1 MSTFTQAEINSSILL
16 SIKKAI
22 VGPPEYTPFDVN
34 IIMHI
39 NSQLAN
45 LYQIGL
51 NTAKNVIVDG
61 PDQLWTDLIPAGDSR
76 LQFVKTYIYARVKM
90 IFDPPTSTAQMQA
103 LKDAA
108 AEAEFRISTA
118 VDKPYDDLDPIKP
131 DTPSGGANDHRELIN
146 RDQPDQHPIGA
157 ITDLS
162 KELSQK
168 LSGDNAMSNAQIDNI
183 VNKVATQREKQGGRS
198 YE

>member
-1 MSTFTQAEINSSILL
+1 MAEYTQAQIQSSILL

-22 VGPPEYTPFDVN
+22 GASPDYTPFDVD

-51 NTAKNVIVDG
+51 NAAKSIIVDG

-76 LQFVKTYIYARVKM
+76 LQFVKTYVYAKVKM

-108 AEAEFRISTA
+108 SEAEFRISVA
-118 VDKPYDDLDPIKP
+118 VDKPYDDLNPTDPDNP
-131 DTPSGGANDHRELIN
+131 TGGTMDHSKLTN
-146 RDQPDQHPIGA
+146 RDLPDQHPIGA
-157 ITDLS
+157 ITDLT

-168 LSGDNAMSNAQIDNI
+168 LSGDNAMTNTQIDNI
-183 VNKVATQREKQGGRS
+183 INKTNIQKQKGRRPIQ
-198 YE
+198 

>member
-1 MSTFTQAEINSSILL
+1 MAEYTQAQIQSSILL

-22 VGPPEYTPFDVN
+22 GASPDYTPFDVS
-34 IIMHI
+34 IIMYI

-51 NTAKNVIVDG
+51 NAAKSVVVDG

-76 LQFVKTYIYARVKM
+76 LQFVKTYVYAKVKM

-108 AEAEFRISTA
+108 AESEFRISIA
-118 VDKPYDDLDPIKP
+118 VDKPYDDLNPVSPIA
-131 DTPSGGANDHRELIN
+131 TGDHSVLKN
-146 RDQPDQHPIGA
+146 RDLPDQHPIKA
-157 ITDLS
+157 ITNLD
-162 KELSQK
+162 ETIQK
-168 LSGDNAMSNAQIDNI
+168 TNASLNEKLNKSSAMTESQIDAI
-183 VNKVATQREKQGGRS
+183 IKKSLQKKLMR
-198 YE
+198 

>member
-1 MSTFTQAEINSSILL
+1 MGVFTQAEIESSILL

-22 VGPPEYTPFDVN
+22 GAAPDYTPFDVD

-51 NTAKNVIVDG
+51 DAARSVVVDG

-76 LQFVKTYIYARVKM
+76 LQFVKTYIYAKVKM

-108 AEAEFRISTA
+108 AESEFRISVA
-118 VDKPYDDLDPIKP
+118 VDKPYDDLNPADP
-131 DTPSGGANDHRELIN
+131 DSPSSGTNDHSKLIN
-146 RDQPDQHPIGA
+146 RDKPDQHPIGA

-183 VNKVATQREKQGGRS
+183 INKVATQKQRVRGPI
-198 YE
+198 E

>member
-1 MSTFTQAEINSSILL
+1 MAEYTQAQIQSSILL

-22 VGPPEYTPFDVN
+22 GASPDYTPFDVD

-51 NTAKNVIVDG
+51 NAAKSVIVDG

-76 LQFVKTYIYARVKM
+76 LQFVKTYVYAKVKM

-108 AEAEFRISTA
+108 SESEFRIGVA

-131 DTPSGGANDHRELIN
+131 DTPSGGTNDHRELIN
-146 RDQPDQHPIGA
+146 RDQPDQHPI
-157 ITDLS
+157 L
-162 KELSQK
+162 
-168 LSGDNAMSNAQIDNI
+168 
-183 VNKVATQREKQGGRS
+183 
-198 YE
+198 

>member
-1 MSTFTQAEINSSILL
+1 MGVFTQAEIESSILL

-22 VGPPEYTPFDVN
+22 GAAPDYTPFDVD

-51 NTAKNVIVDG
+51 DAAKSVVVDG
-61 PDQLWTDLIPAGDSR
+61 PDQFWTDLIPAGDSR
-76 LQFVKTYIYARVKM
+76 LQFVKTYIYAKVKM

-108 AEAEFRISTA
+108 AESEFRISVA
-118 VDKPYDDLDPIKP
+118 VDKPYDDLNPADP
-131 DTPSGGANDHRELIN
+131 DSPSSGTNDHSKLIN
-146 RDQPDQHPIGA
+146 RDKPNQHPIGA

-183 VNKVATQREKQGGRS
+183 INKVATQKQRVRGPIG
-198 YE
+198 

>member
-1 MSTFTQAEINSSILL
+1 MAEYTQAQIQSSILL

-22 VGPPEYTPFDVN
+22 GASPDYTPFDID

-51 NTAKNVIVDG
+51 NAAKSIIVDG
-61 PDQLWTDLIPAGDSR
+61 PDQLWTDLIPASDSR
-76 LQFVKTYIYARVKM
+76 LQFVKTYVYAKVKM

-108 AEAEFRISTA
+108 SEAEFRISIAT
-118 VDKPYDDLDPIKP
+118 DKPYDDLNPADPDNP
-131 DTPSGGANDHRELIN
+131 TGDTMDHSKLTN
-146 RDQPDQHPIGA
+146 RDLPDQHPIGA
-157 ITDLS
+157 ITDLT
-162 KELSQK
+162 KELNQK
-168 LSGDNAMSNAQIDNI
+168 LSGDNAMTNAQINNI
-183 VNKVATQREKQGGRS
+183 INKANIQKQKGRRPIQ
-198 YE
+198 

>member
-1 MSTFTQAEINSSILL
+1 MGVFTQAEIESSILL

-22 VGPPEYTPFDVN
+22 GAAPDYTPFDVD

-51 NTAKNVIVDG
+51 DAARSVVVDG

-76 LQFVKTYIYARVKM
+76 LQFVKTYVYAKVKM

-108 AEAEFRISTA
+108 AESEFRISVA
-118 VDKPYDDLDPIKP
+118 VDKPYDDLNPTDPDNP
-131 DTPSGGANDHRELIN
+131 TGGTMDHSKLTN
-146 RDQPDQHPIGA
+146 RDLPDQHPIGA
-157 ITDLS
+157 ITDLT

-168 LSGDNAMSNAQIDNI
+168 LSGDNAMTNAQIDNI
-183 VNKVATQREKQGGRS
+183 INKTNIQKQKGRRPIQ
-198 YE
+198 

>member
-1 MSTFTQAEINSSILL
+1 MSVFTQAEIESSILL

-22 VGPPEYTPFDVN
+22 GAAPDYTPFDVD

-51 NTAKNVIVDG
+51 DAARSVVVDG
-61 PDQLWTDLIPAGDSR
+61 PDQLWTDLIPAGDAR
-76 LQFVKTYIYARVKM
+76 LQFVKTYIYAKVKM

-108 AEAEFRISTA
+108 AESEFRISVA
-118 VDKPYDDLDPIKP
+118 VDKPYDDLNPADP
-131 DTPSGGANDHRELIN
+131 DSPSSGTNDHSKLIN
-146 RDQPDQHPIGA
+146 RDKPNQHPIGA

-183 VNKVATQREKQGGRS
+183 INKVATQKQRVRGPIG
-198 YE
+198 

>member
-1 MSTFTQAEINSSILL
+1 MAEYTQAQIQSSILL

-22 VGPPEYTPFDVN
+22 GASPDYTPFDVD

-51 NTAKNVIVDG
+51 NAAKSIIVDG

-76 LQFVKTYIYARVKM
+76 LQFVKTYVYAKVKM

-108 AEAEFRISTA
+108 SEAEFRISVA
-118 VDKPYDDLDPIKP
+118 VDKPYDDLNPTDPDNP
-131 DTPSGGANDHRELIN
+131 TGGTMDHSKLTN
-146 RDQPDQHPIGA
+146 RDLPDQHPIGA
-157 ITDLS
+157 ITDLT
-162 KELSQK
+162 KELNQK
-168 LSGDNAMSNAQIDNI
+168 LSGDNAMTNAQIDNI
-183 VNKVATQREKQGGRS
+183 INKTNIQKQKGRRPIQ
-198 YE
+198 

>member
-1 MSTFTQAEINSSILL
+1 MSEYTQSQIESSILL

-22 VGPPEYTPFDVN
+22 GASPDYTPFDVD

-51 NTAKNVIVDG
+51 DASRSVVVDG

-76 LQFVKTYIYARVKM
+76 LQFVKTYVYAKVKM
-90 IFDPPTSTAQMQA
+90 IFDPPISTAQMQA

-108 AEAEFRISTA
+108 AESEFRISVA
-118 VDKPYDDLDPIKP
+118 VDKPYDDLDPLS
-131 DTPSGGANDHRELIN
+131 PSSTGDHSVLKN
-146 RDQPDQHPIGA
+146 RDLPDQHPIKA
-157 ITDLS
+157 ITNLDETIKKTNTTL
-162 KELSQK
+162 EEK
-168 LSGDNAMSNAQIDNI
+168 LDKSSAMTPDEIDRAI
-183 VNKVATQREKQGGRS
+183 KAADGR
-198 YE
+198 

>member
-1 MSTFTQAEINSSILL
+1 MGVFTQAEIESSILL

-22 VGPPEYTPFDVN
+22 GAAPDYTPFDVD

-51 NTAKNVIVDG
+51 DAARSVVVDG
-61 PDQLWTDLIPAGDSR
+61 PDQLWTDLIPASDAR
-76 LQFVKTYIYARVKM
+76 LQFVKTYIYAKVKM

-108 AEAEFRISTA
+108 AESEFRISVA
-118 VDKPYDDLDPIKP
+118 VDKPYDDLNPSDP
-131 DTPSGGANDHRELIN
+131 DSPSSGTNDHSKLIN
-146 RDQPDQHPIGA
+146 RDKPNQHPIGA

-183 VNKVATQREKQGGRS
+183 INKVATQKQRVRGTIG
-198 YE
+198 

>member
-1 MSTFTQAEINSSILL
+1 MSVFTQAEIESSILL

-22 VGPPEYTPFDVN
+22 GAAPDYTPFDVD

-51 NTAKNVIVDG
+51 DAAKSVVVDG
-61 PDQLWTDLIPAGDSR
+61 PDQLWTDLIPASDSR
-76 LQFVKTYIYARVKM
+76 LQFVKTYIYAKVKM

-108 AEAEFRISTA
+108 AESEFRIGVA
-118 VDKPYDDLDPIKP
+118 VDKPYDDLSPASP
-131 DTPSGGANDHRELIN
+131 VATGDHSVLKN
-146 RDQPDQHPIGA
+146 RDLPNQHPIKA
-157 ITDLS
+157 ITNLDETIQKTNTNLS
-162 KELSQK
+162 EK
-168 LSGDNAMSNAQIDNI
+168 LNKSSAMTEAQIDAI
-183 VNKVATQREKQGGRS
+183 INKSRWKKSTR
-198 YE
+198 